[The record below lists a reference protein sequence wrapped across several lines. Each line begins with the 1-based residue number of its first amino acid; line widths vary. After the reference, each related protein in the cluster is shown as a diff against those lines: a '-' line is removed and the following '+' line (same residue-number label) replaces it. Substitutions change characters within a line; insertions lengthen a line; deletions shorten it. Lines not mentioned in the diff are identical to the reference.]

1 MKFEIVWSDS
11 ALKDLKKLDRSISK
25 RIFERASLLDNE
37 PYRYVQRIVGSQL
50 FKFRIGDY
58 RVILEIKQ
66 EVLQILI
73 IKAGHRK
80 NVYDLLVVT
89 KTKTL

>member
-1 MKFEIVWSDS
+1 MKFEIIWSHS

-37 PYRYVQRIVGSQL
+37 PYRYVQRIVGSQF

-80 NVYDLLVVT
+80 NVYD
-89 KTKTL
+89 